1 MTLALVLQTN
11 VSLEYGNRTDRTI
24 VGEIDLRSSIVASRC
39 PMPVITLCVNIPASC
54 STLNYPLVPSVYR
67 PSICIRSFRV
77 ERRNTIGIRPGTGGD
92 SNLLE
97 TYRAI
102 SPSPPSTR
110 LSLPFATFRD
120 SKVFQT
126 KFFFL
131 PPSFLP
137 SFSFSQILRIYIYV
151 CVCVKRPSLQF
162 LGRRIIADRFSYD
175 RYSLGICR
183 STSYYFGI
191 LLFFSSR
198 MEGKQNKKLI
208 E

>member
-1 MTLALVLQTN
+1 M
-11 VSLEYGNRTDRTI
+11 SLEYGSRTDRTI

-67 PSICIRSFRV
+67 PSICIRSFRA

-102 SPSPPSTR
+102 SPSLPRVYPSPSQR
-110 LSLPFATFRD
+110 FEIRKYLKPSFSSL
-120 SKVFQT
+120 
-126 KFFFL
+126 L
-131 PPSFLP
+131 PSFLP
-137 SFSFSQILRIYIYV
+137 SPFRVHRFYGYICMY
-151 CVCVKRPSLQF
+151 VCVKRSSLQF
-162 LGRRIIADRFSYD
+162 LGRWIIADRFTYD
-175 RYSLGICR
+175 RYSLEICR

-191 LLFFSSR
+191 L
-198 MEGKQNKKLI
+198 
-208 E
+208 

>member
-1 MTLALVLQTN
+1 M
-11 VSLEYGNRTDRTI
+11 SLEYGNRTDRTI

-67 PSICIRSFRV
+67 PSICIRSFRA

-110 LSLPFATFRD
+110 LSLLFATFRD

-137 SFSFSQILRIYIYV
+137 SPFHRFYGYIYV

-183 STSYYFGI
+183 STSYYFDI
-191 LLFFSSR
+191 LLFFSLR
-198 MEGKQNKKLI
+198 MEGK
-208 E
+208 